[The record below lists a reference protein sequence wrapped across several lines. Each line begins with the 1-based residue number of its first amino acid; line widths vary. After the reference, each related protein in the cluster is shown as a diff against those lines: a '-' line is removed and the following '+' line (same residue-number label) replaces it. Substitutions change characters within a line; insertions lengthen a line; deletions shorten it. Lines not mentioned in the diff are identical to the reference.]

1 MLIEKTLLSISFA
14 IFDVRHVS
22 GRRYWFK
29 IPLVGILISTVLYLT
44 AVLLILID
52 KS

>member
-1 MLIEKTLLSISFA
+1 MLIEKTLLVISFA
-14 IFDVRHVS
+14 VVDAHQFLAK
-22 GRRYWFK
+22 RYWFK